1 MAIRLNGIFKDNM
14 VFQWGAELRVF
25 GNSDKPCTIRCELFK
40 EEFEEPVSIAE
51 SVTEEDGS
59 FLICVNPVEE
69 PDGPFEIRVSAEG
82 EEPVILENAYAGEVW
97 LAAGETNM
105 EYPLARTEYA
115 KYLIPKIGKTDIR
128 YYKVP
133 QGGFLD
139 DELAKAEEESQ
150 WVEVNS
156 ETAGEMSGVAFY
168 FAQSIE
174 SRIDAKIGIIQCT
187 FSDSTIDCWQ
197 SVESLL
203 TTREGQ
209 AYIKDFDERT
219 SEYTPEEFNNLQA
232 KFDKREKDY
241 KEHLETL
248 LNVNP
253 NLTYMEADALIG
265 PAPWPPPV
273 GPNAIRHPGSFFESM
288 ILRVAPY
295 TLRGVIFYQ
304 GESDT
309 DGHQTEYGH
318 AFESLISEWR
328 EVFFD
333 DELPFLFCQLP
344 MYISKDRKYMGY
356 DDMSWPLLREQQQI
370 VAIDIRNAFMAVT
383 ADCGEFD
390 NVHPSDKK
398 TPGDRLALLAQKFVY
413 GFENIEAVS
422 PFIIDARR
430 GEGVEI
436 TFGGDY
442 MLLNLTTGF
451 GPEDSGFEV
460 AGEDGEFFPAEAT
473 VDFDGKTVLLSCPM
487 VEYPSKVRYA
497 FFSYGPTPLH
507 AQNGLTAT
515 PFQVRIDK
523 DLGGI

>member
-25 GNSDKPCTIRCELFK
+25 GSSDEPCTVRCALFK
-40 EEFEEPVSIAE
+40 DEETILVAE
-51 SVTEEDGS
+51 APTEEDGS
-59 FLICVNPVEE
+59 FLICCDPIEE
-69 PDGPFEIRVSAEG
+69 PGGPYEIMVSADG
-82 EEPVILENAYAGEVW
+82 IEPVIIENAYAGEVW
-97 LAAGETNM
+97 LAAGQSNM
-105 EYPLARTEYA
+105 EYPLARSEFA
-115 KYLIPKIGKTDIR
+115 KYLIPKIGKTEIR
-128 YYKVP
+128 YYKIP
-133 QGGFLD
+133 QAGFM
-139 DELAKAEEESQ
+139 DEAQAQAEEESQ
-150 WVEVNS
+150 WIEVDS
-156 ETAGEMSGVAFY
+156 ETAGQMSGVAFY

-174 SRIDAKIGIIQCT
+174 SRVDAKIGIIQCT
-187 FSDSTIDCWQ
+187 FGGSTIDCWQ
-197 SVESLL
+197 SIESLMS
-203 TTREGQ
+203 TKEGQ
-209 AYIKDFDERT
+209 SYIKEFDERT
-219 SEYTPEEFNNLQA
+219 SEYTPDEFDA
-232 KFDKREKDY
+232 FAAAFAKREKEY
-241 KEHLETL
+241 KDSLKVILDE
-248 LNVNP
+248 NP
-253 NLTYMEADALIG
+253 YTTYLEADNLIG
-265 PAPWPPPV
+265 KAPWPPPV
-273 GPNAIRHPGSFFESM
+273 GPRAVRHPGSFFDCM
-288 ILRVAPY
+288 ILRVAPF

-318 AFESLISEWR
+318 AFESLIKEWR

-370 VAIDIRNAFMAVT
+370 VAIDLRNVYMAVT

-390 NVHPSDKK
+390 NPHPSDKK

-430 GEGVEI
+430 GEGVEV

-442 MLLNLTTGF
+442 LLLNMTAGF

-460 AGEDGEFFPAEAT
+460 AGEDGEFYPAEAS

-487 VEYPSKVRYA
+487 VEYPSRVRYA

-515 PFQVRIDK
+515 PFQVHIDK

>member
-25 GNSDKPCTIRCELFK
+25 GTSDNPCTIRCEIFK
-40 EEFEEPVSIAE
+40 EGE
-51 SVTEEDGS
+51 SVVAAEAATEEDGS
-59 FLICVNPVEE
+59 FLICCDPIEE
-69 PDGPFEIRVSAEG
+69 PGGPFEIKISAKG
-82 EEPVILENAYAGEVW
+82 EKSVVIKNAYAGEVW
-97 LAAGETNM
+97 LAAGQTNM
-105 EYPLARTEYA
+105 EYPLARSEYA
-115 KYLIPKIGKTDIR
+115 KYLIPKIEKTEIR
-128 YYKVP
+128 YYRVP
-133 QGGFLD
+133 QAGFM
-139 DELAKAEEESQ
+139 DENQARDEAESE
-150 WVEVNS
+150 WIEVDY
-156 ETAGEMSGVAFY
+156 ETAGDMSAVAFY
-168 FAQSIE
+168 FAKSIE

-187 FSDSTIDCWQ
+187 FGGSTIDCWQ
-197 SVESLL
+197 SVESLM
-203 TTREGQ
+203 TTNEGK
-209 AYIKDFDERT
+209 AYIKEFDERA
-219 SEYTPEEFNNLQA
+219 SEYTPDEFDA
-232 KFDKREKDY
+232 FEAEFKKREKDY
-241 KEHLETL
+241 QEMLDEALLE
-248 LNVNP
+248 NP
-253 NLTYMEADALIG
+253 FLTYLEADQKIG
-265 PAPWPPPV
+265 TAPWPPPV
-273 GPNAIRHPGSFFESM
+273 GPKAVRHPGSFFECM

-318 AFESLISEWR
+318 AFESLIREWR

-333 DELPFLFCQLP
+333 DELPFIFCQLP

-370 VAIDIRNAFMAVT
+370 VAIDMRNVYMAVI

-413 GFENIEAVS
+413 GFENTEAVA

-442 MLLNLTTGF
+442 MLLNLTAGF

-460 AGEDGEFFPAEAT
+460 AGEDGEFYPAEAT
-473 VDFDGKTVLLSCPM
+473 VDFDGKTVLLSCPL